1 MTKTTN
7 PAARAGAIRVLKVKA
22 FSSSIDSQNPTEI
35 SSEIQPP
42 AHAVARLMRQ
52 APISI
57 HHARVVCEQQGL
69 GGVA

>member
-7 PAARAGAIRVLKVKA
+7 PAARAGANRVLKVKA
-22 FSSSIDSQNPTEI
+22 FSSSIDNQNPTEI
-35 SSEIQPP
+35 LAELQPP
-42 AHAVARLMRQ
+42 ARVVAALMRR
-52 APISI
+52 ASISV

>member
-22 FSSSIDSQNPTEI
+22 FSSSIDNQNPTEM
-35 SSEIQPP
+35 SPELQPSR
-42 AHAVARLMRQ
+42 AVLALMHR
-52 APISI
+52 ASISI

-69 GGVA
+69 GGAA